1 MNRNTWIRP
10 AGLAA
15 LAALAV
21 ANGPAQDA
29 GLSDRPAALQPAAWP
44 RQITAKAPGPGE
56 SPVTVD
62 AALLSALS
70 EGSKLALGIVGERM
84 EATVEKVERRGPA
97 AQSILGKL
105 DSDPDSF
112 FILTT
117 EGEATVGI
125 VQSARNGRVYSLR
138 YVGDGVHAWT
148 PVESTLFPARDCAT
162 GARPDP
168 VLPPDVDA
176 DPPVTPG
183 EQDAGGGIA
192 GGCAAP
198 PRHFD
203 VAIYYTTAA
212 RNEAGGTDA
221 IRAQCQLAVDTTN
234 QVYQASG
241 ITARMVLVFRGETS
255 YDETSDVETDRDRL
269 ADPSDGYLDGAHGT
283 RSDYGADFVC
293 LFVDSSDPD
302 NCGIAFCTPSDSSYG
317 FCVVQQGCAVSNFSF
332 PHEIGHIQGCAHNPE
347 DAGSCNEYCD
357 SYGHRFT
364 GNSGQRWRTVMSY
377 NDDNNPSTRIG
388 IFSNPFVSFDGVPT
402 GIRTP
407 DCDDDRVNAGTINT
421 NDASRENYR
430 RPKFEVWCNFGAF
443 VPIERG
449 TFQSPWNTLA
459 EGVAAVYGG
468 NAPLVEPT
476 LWMIAGST
484 SETMTITKRMTLRAC
499 GGSVVIG
506 Q

>member
-1 MNRNTWIRP
+1 MNCNTWIRP
-10 AGLAA
+10 AGPAA
-15 LAALAV
+15 LAALV
-21 ANGPAQDA
+21 AASSLAQDA
-29 GLSDRPAALQPAAWP
+29 GRPDRPAALSVGAWP
-44 RQITAKAPGPGE
+44 QQITAKAPAPGE
-56 SPVTVD
+56 SPVVVD
-62 AALLSALS
+62 TALLSAMS
-70 EGSKLALGIVGERM
+70 PGSKLTLGVVGERID
-84 EATVEKVERRGPA
+84 ATVEKIERRGTA
-97 AQSILGKL
+97 GQSVFGKL
-105 DSDPDSF
+105 DSDPNSF
-112 FILTT
+112 FVLTT

-138 YVGDGVHAWT
+138 YVGGGVHAWT
-148 PVESTLFPARDCAT
+148 PVDSTAFPTRDCAT

-168 VLPPDVDA
+168 VLPPDPHA
-176 DPPVTPG
+176 DPPVP
-183 EQDAGGGIA
+183 AGGNEPGGIA
-192 GGCAAP
+192 GGCNAP

-212 RNEAGGTDA
+212 KNEAGGTDA
-221 IRAQCQLAVDTTN
+221 IRAQCQLSVDTTN

-255 YDETSDVETDRDRL
+255 YDETSDVEIDRDRL
-269 ADPSDGYLDGAHGT
+269 ADPSDGFLDGAHTT
-283 RSDYGADFVC
+283 RNDYGADFVC
-293 LFVDSSDPD
+293 LFVDASDPD

-364 GNSGQRWRTVMSY
+364 GDSGQRWRTVMSY

-388 IFSNPFVSFDGVPT
+388 IFSNPFVDFDGVPT

-430 RPKFEVWCNFGAF
+430 RPKFEVWCEFGTF

-459 EGVAAVYGG
+459 EGVNAVYGG
-468 NAPLVEPT
+468 SAPLVQPT
-476 LWMIAGST
+476 LWLMAGST
-484 SETMTITKRMTLRAC
+484 TETMVISKRMTIRAC
-499 GGSVVIG
+499 GGSAVIG

>member
-1 MNRNTWIRP
+1 MNRNTWIRH
-10 AGLAA
+10 AGVAA
-15 LAALAV
+15 LAVLAV
-21 ANGPAQDA
+21 ANGQAQDA
-29 GLSDRPAALQPAAWP
+29 GRPDKPAVLLPTAWP
-44 RQITAKAPGPGE
+44 RQITAKAPAPGE

-62 AALLSALS
+62 AAMLSALS
-70 EGSKLALGIVGERM
+70 PGAKVALGVAGEPLPG
-84 EATVEKVERRGPA
+84 TVQKIERRDSA
-97 AQSILGKL
+97 AQSVFGQL
-105 DSDPDSF
+105 DGDPDSF

-117 EGEATVGI
+117 EGQATVGL
-125 VQSARNGRVYSLR
+125 VQSARTGRTYSLR

-148 PVESTLFPARDCAT
+148 PVDSTMFPTRDCAT
-162 GARPDP
+162 GVRPDP
-168 VLPPDVDA
+168 VLPPDSEA
-176 DPPVTPG
+176 DPAGPADGGHG
-183 EQDAGGGIA
+183 ESGIA
-192 GGCAAP
+192 GGCNAP
-198 PRHFD
+198 PLHFD
-203 VAIYYTTAA
+203 VAIYYTAAA

-241 ITARMVLVFRGETS
+241 ISARMVLVFRGETS

-269 ADPSDGYLDGAHGT
+269 ADPSDGYLDGAHAT
-283 RSDYGADFVC
+283 RNDYGADFVC
-293 LFVDSSDPD
+293 LFVDASDPD

-364 GNSGQRWRTVMSY
+364 GDSGQRWRTVMSY

-388 IFSNPFVSFDGVPT
+388 IFSNPFVNFDGVPT

-421 NDASRENYR
+421 NAASRENYR
-430 RPKFEVWCNFGAF
+430 RPKFEVWCEFGAF
-443 VPIERG
+443 HPIERG
-449 TFQSPWNTLA
+449 TFQNPWNTLA
-459 EGVAAVYGG
+459 EGVAAIYGG
-468 NAPLVEPT
+468 GAPLVQPT
-476 LWMIAGST
+476 LWLKAGST
-484 SETMTITKRMTLRAC
+484 AETVVIDKRMTVRAC
-499 GGSVVIG
+499 GGSAVIG